1 MTTAPSSDKPQWA
14 KTRREQ
20 EREAL
25 AAAGLTRRRRWPLVV
40 LVLAVVAVVVA
51 AAYFLSG
58 QGQGQQQQSPAPAE
72 NQPAPAPVM
81 QLRQDEVM
89 TIEPQRLENVVRIT
103 GSVAPVRQSQVSS
116 EVNGQVSEVLVRAG
130 EPVQQGDVLVQID
143 VRNLELQLNQAR
155 STAEATRAQL
165 STAES
170 ELARTQDLI
179 SRGLAPSSG
188 LEQAQGSV
196 NQLRASLSALEQQV
210 VGAENALANA
220 TITAP
225 LDGIVSVRAVEPGQ
239 TVAAGTPLVTVVDLS
254 SVEVVAAAP
263 VGTAAQIAPGQTV
276 RIHVEGLPG
285 RTFEGVV
292 ERINPVAQEG
302 TRTIPVYVGL
312 ENADGLLRGG
322 MFVTG
327 NIVVDAVDD
336 AIAVPG
342 AAIREDAEGPYVLKI
357 VDDVAERQAVEPG
370 EVWSTNRLTQILSG
384 LEPGDVIVSAV
395 LPQLVPGT
403 RIQMLMEHG
412 R

>member
-1 MTTAPSSDKPQWA
+1 
-14 KTRREQ
+14 
-20 EREAL
+20 
-25 AAAGLTRRRRWPLVV
+25 
-40 LVLAVVAVVVA
+40 
-51 AAYFLSG
+51 
-58 QGQGQQQQSPAPAE
+58 
-72 NQPAPAPVM
+72 
-81 QLRQDEVM
+81 
-89 TIEPQRLENVVRIT
+89 
-103 GSVAPVRQSQVSS
+103 
-116 EVNGQVSEVLVRAG
+116 
-130 EPVQQGDVLVQID
+130 
-143 VRNLELQLNQAR
+143 
-155 STAEATRAQL
+155 
-165 STAES
+165 
-170 ELARTQDLI
+170 
-179 SRGLAPSSG
+179 
-188 LEQAQGSV
+188 
-196 NQLRASLSALEQQV
+196 
-210 VGAENALANA
+210 
-220 TITAP
+220 
-225 LDGIVSVRAVEPGQ
+225 VEPGQ

-292 ERINPVAQEG
+292 ERSNPVAQEG